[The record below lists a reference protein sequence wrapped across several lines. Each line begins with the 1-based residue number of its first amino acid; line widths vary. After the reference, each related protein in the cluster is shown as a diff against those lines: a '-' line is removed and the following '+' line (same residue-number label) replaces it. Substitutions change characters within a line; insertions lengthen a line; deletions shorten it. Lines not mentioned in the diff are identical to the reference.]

1 MNERP
6 DRNTRNRTSI
16 VPATMIAMS
25 VQLMIAG
32 CGKQLFPDDRPWQ
45 MPRSALEVI
54 EGSDLQQSAELREA
68 PSEDAIAM
76 VLDGAVDFAEYPER
90 TRLSLAEVRVSA
102 LENNLEL
109 RATILDPAIAEAG
122 FEAESARFESTFVAS
137 VNQNE
142 SNQQIT
148 NQDQSAQSSS
158 TSVNLGLEVPLQT
171 GGTLSFSTPF
181 SRNTQDSQFAVAEFD
196 AYWSAGVRFSVAQPL
211 LRDAGIR
218 VNTAPIRVA
227 SYRSQIAQAQAKL
240 AATRILGNAEKAYWR
255 LYAAWQELEVRKQ
268 QYELAVEQ
276 MERARRLVD
285 AAQAAEIE
293 VIRSESGVGSSLE
306 AIIRA
311 DAAIRRAQR
320 ELKKIMNRSDLP
332 LDSPTALEPSS
343 VPNPVGLDIDAAAM
357 ARDAV
362 DNRMEVLELDLQL
375 AIDASDIEVARNAT
389 LPDIAIRYD
398 FGLNGNQP
406 GSLANTYESAFR
418 GFYDTWSL
426 GLSASIPIGNEQAEA
441 RLRQTILQ
449 RIQRLATRDQRVQAI
464 RLEVYDVVDSIN
476 ETWQRILA
484 ARLETVLAGRTY
496 EAEKRQFGL
505 GLRTSN
511 DVLDASARLADARS
525 REILAVVEYQAAL
538 IDAAF
543 ATGTI
548 FGSGRIEWVDDESP
562 AGGRFEDLGS

>member
-1 MNERP
+1 MNDLMDPTMKR
-6 DRNTRNRTSI
+6 RISSI
-16 VPATMIAMS
+16 PITMLVLS
-25 VQLMIAG
+25 SPLLVTG

-45 MPRSALEVI
+45 MPRSALETI
-54 EGSDLQQSAELREA
+54 EGSDLQQSAVLREP
-68 PSEDAIAM
+68 PSEDAVARI
-76 VLDGAVDFAEYPER
+76 LEGAVDFAEYPER
-90 TRLSLAEVRVSA
+90 TQLSLAEVRASA

-109 RATILDPAIAEAG
+109 RATIMDPAIAEAG
-122 FEAESARFESTFVAS
+122 FDAESARFESTFVAS

-196 AYWSAGVRFSVAQPL
+196 SYWSAGVRFSVAQPL
-211 LRDAGIR
+211 LRNAGLR

-255 LYAAWQELEVRKQ
+255 LYAAWQELDVRKQ
-268 QYELAVEQ
+268 QYDLAVEQ
-276 MERARRLVD
+276 MERAQRLVD

-293 VIRSESGVGSSLE
+293 VIRAESGVGSSLE

-343 VPNPVGLDIDAAAM
+343 VPNPVGLEIDATAM

-398 FGLNGNQP
+398 WPERQP
-406 GSLANTYESAFR
+406 GSLANTYESR
-418 GFYDTWSL
+418 GFYAPGPSV
-426 GLSASIPIGNEQAEA
+426 SASIPIGNEQAEP
-441 RLRQTILQ
+441 
-449 RIQRLATRDQRVQAI
+449 
-464 RLEVYDVVDSIN
+464 
-476 ETWQRILA
+476 
-484 ARLETVLAGRTY
+484 GC
-496 EAEKRQFGL
+496 
-505 GLRTSN
+505 
-511 DVLDASARLADARS
+511 
-525 REILAVVEYQAAL
+525 
-538 IDAAF
+538 
-543 ATGTI
+543 
-548 FGSGRIEWVDDESP
+548 VDDPSADPAPRRVIRESRP
-562 AGGRFEDLGS
+562 SGSRSTT

>member
-1 MNERP
+1 M
-6 DRNTRNRTSI
+6 
-16 VPATMIAMS
+16 V
-25 VQLMIAG
+25 
-32 CGKQLFPDDRPWQ
+32 K
-45 MPRSALEVI
+45 
-54 EGSDLQQSAELREA
+54 EL
-68 PSEDAIAM
+68 PSEDAVAR
-76 VLDGAVDFAEYPER
+76 VLEGAVEFAEYPER
-90 TRLSLAEVRVSA
+90 TRLSLAEVRASA

-109 RATILDPAIAEAG
+109 TATILDPAIAEASY
-122 FEAESARFESTFVAS
+122 EAEAARFESTFVAS
-137 VNQNE
+137 VTQSE

-148 NQDQSAQSSS
+148 NEDQSASSS
-158 TSVNLGLEVPLQT
+158 ATQVNLGLEVPLQT

-181 SRNTQDSQFAVAEFD
+181 SRNTQDSQFAISDYD
-196 AYWSAGVRFSVAQPL
+196 AYWSAGVQFSVAQPL
-211 LRDAGIR
+211 LRNAGLR

-255 LYAAWQELEVRKQ
+255 LYAAWQELDVRRQ
-268 QYELAVEQ
+268 QYDLAVEQ
-276 MERARRLVD
+276 MERAQRLVD
-285 AAQAAEIE
+285 ASQAAEIE
-293 VIRSESGVGSSLE
+293 VVRAESGVGSSLE

-320 ELKKIMNRSDLP
+320 ELKQIMNRPDLP
-332 LDSPTALEPSS
+332 IESSTALEPSS
-343 VPNPVGLDIDAAAM
+343 APNPVGLEIDAGSM

-362 DNRMEVLELDLQL
+362 ENRMEVIELDLQL
-375 AIDASDIEVARNAT
+375 AIDASNIEVARNAT
-389 LPDIAIRYD
+389 LPDIAVRYD

-406 GSLANTYESAFR
+406 GSLAKTYESAFN
-418 GFYDTWSL
+418 GFYDSWSV

-464 RLEVYDVVDSIN
+464 RLEVYDVIDSIN

-496 EAEKRQFGL
+496 EGEKRQFGL

-548 FGSGRIEWVDDESP
+548 FGSGRIEWVENDSP
-562 AGGRFEDLGS
+562 AGGRFDQVGE

>member
-1 MNERP
+1 
-6 DRNTRNRTSI
+6 
-16 VPATMIAMS
+16 MIAMS